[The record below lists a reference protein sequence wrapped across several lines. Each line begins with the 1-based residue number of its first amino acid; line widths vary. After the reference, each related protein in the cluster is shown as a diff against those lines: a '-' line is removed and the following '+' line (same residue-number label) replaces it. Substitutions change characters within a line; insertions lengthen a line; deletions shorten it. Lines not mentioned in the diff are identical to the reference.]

1 MFYTDLIVIV
11 GAMLSRAFYVRA
23 NEVWF
28 KCRQHL
34 PARGGRREQQPR
46 VKNGF
51 QVHVDSLRANHEGVG
66 PDRAMEVL
74 SEHRPANLVTST

>member
-11 GAMLSRAFYVRA
+11 VAMLSRALYVRA
-23 NEVWF
+23 
-28 KCRQHL
+28 
-34 PARGGRREQQPR
+34 
-46 VKNGF
+46 KNGF